1 MRFHY
6 KATTR
11 TGQLQEGDLLAGSDQ
26 EVIQYLHNA
35 GLIPLSIRAKRGLL
49 ETGVFSFF
57 RKKISM
63 DEKIFLARYLGLM
76 LSSGLDILKSIDI
89 LREDL
94 AEGPFRNFL
103 LEVRSVVEQGRSF
116 YTAFENHPEIFSEV
130 EINLLKAGETS
141 GNLEKTLQSFSVDL
155 EKEKEFKSKIKS
167 ALIYPSLLVAVS
179 IGVIIL
185 ITTFVMPRIAK
196 LFSEAGTKIPIYSRI
211 VLDASLFIGDHLALI
226 AIIFVGGVI
235 GMLLAI
241 TKTDIGQY
249 IYRFVLRKIGILN
262 RLIMNKALR
271 NFSFNLSMLVSAGMP
286 IIRAMEIVALSVGNF
301 EVKEA
306 LLRIA
311 KEYVPKGL
319 TLGEGFH
326 REAVFPKVL
335 TGLIAVGE
343 QAGHLPDILKTMGNF
358 YEVELDTSLK
368 NLVVLIEPIILVVIG
383 FIVALIAISVIVP
396 IYQAVTQF

>member
-1 MRFHY
+1 MLFHY
-6 KATTR
+6 KATTKK
-11 TGQLQEGDLLAGSDQ
+11 GELQEGELLADSDQ
-26 EVIQYLHNA
+26 DVIRYLHNA
-35 GLIPLSIRAKRGLL
+35 GLIPLSVKAKKGLL
-49 ETGVFSFF
+49 ATSIIPFF
-57 RKKISM
+57 KRRISI
-63 DEKIFLARYLGLM
+63 DEKIFLSRYLGLM

-94 AEGPFRNFL
+94 AEGSLRNFL
-103 LEVRSVVEQGRSF
+103 LEIRSVVEQGRAF
-116 YTAFENHPEIFSEV
+116 YTGFENHPEMFSEV
-130 EINLLKAGETS
+130 EVSLIKAGETS
-141 GNLEKTLQSFSVDL
+141 GNLEKTLQAFAADL
-155 EKEKEFKSKIKS
+155 EKEKEFKAKIRA

-196 LFSEAGTKIPIYSRI
+196 LFSEAGTSIPVYSRI
-211 VLDASLFIGDHLALI
+211 VLNASLFIGDHILLLAVV
-226 AIIFVGGVI
+226 FVGFVI
-235 GMLLAI
+235 GTLFAV
-241 TKTDIGQY
+241 TKTDVGQY
-249 IYRFVLRKIGILN
+249 MYRYILKKIGVINRLILN
-262 RLIMNKALR
+262 RALR
-271 NFSFNLSMLVSAGMP
+271 NFSLNLAMLVGAGMP

-301 EVKEA
+301 EVREA
-306 LLRIA
+306 ILRIA
-311 KEYVPKGL
+311 KDYVPRGL

-326 REAVFPKVL
+326 REAVFPKIL

-368 NLVVLIEPIILVVIG
+368 NLVVLIEPLILLVIG